1 MTRRPMGSRDTIWH
15 RATGARAVLFLV
27 APVVLTL
34 VAAACSSASSPASR
48 VASPAAPS
56 SAAPAPAGVAGW
68 PASVPDA
75 WLVVGRAGSPTVDVV
90 RASTAQPMI
99 HFPAVVADD
108 RWTSLVSATSL
119 SSKTFIRRLEADN
132 GFEADPIALDGTW
145 RLPTIGSDPSSVG
158 LSADRSIVA
167 LVPATASA
175 AGAST
180 GVSRFAIVDLANRRL
195 SKVISLKGA
204 FAFDAISPDGSTLY
218 VVEHLDAAAGGR
230 YQVRAVDVRN
240 GALKDGVI
248 IDKTKPNEQMAG
260 YPIEQLRL
268 AHGLVLTLYRG
279 TEHAF
284 IHALD
289 TVSGGA
295 VCIDLPATRDDR
307 SERSDDWGMAL
318 SPDRSSVYAV
328 NASLGVA
335 AVVDAEKLEIRHVAS
350 FEPRAASAMLAKFGH
365 DGADTAR
372 RVAVSPDGGSV
383 YAAGRTGIVELAAT
397 DLAVRRTVLAGTRVD
412 ALGLTVDGTGLFAL
426 RHSDGRI
433 VRVDLATGAVVAEVP
448 GAGYDRLL
456 AVAPW

>member
-1 MTRRPMGSRDTIWH
+1 MDSRDSIK
-15 RATGARAVLFLV
+15 RRAVASAGALLFVTAIV
-27 APVVLTL
+27 AD
-34 VAAACSSASSPASR
+34 ACSPAS

-56 SAAPAPAGVAGW
+56 AAAPSAPSGAGW
-68 PASVPDA
+68 PASLPDA

-90 RASTAQPMI
+90 RASTAQPMM

-108 RWTSLVSATSL
+108 RWSSLVSATAL
-119 SSKTFIRRLEADN
+119 STKTLIRHLEADN
-132 GFEADPIALDGTW
+132 GFEADAITLDGAW

-167 LVPATASA
+167 LVPGAPA
-175 AGAST
+175 AGI
-180 GVSRFAIVDLANRRL
+180 SRFAIVDLANRRL
-195 SKVISLKGA
+195 SKVIQLKGA
-204 FAFDAISPDGSTLY
+204 FEFDAISPDGSTLY

-240 GALKDGVI
+240 GLLKDGVI

-260 YPIEQLRL
+260 YPLEQLRL
-268 AHGLVLTLYRG
+268 AHGLVLTVYRG
-279 TEHAF
+279 TEHPF

-289 TVSGGA
+289 TVNGGA
-295 VCIDLPATRDDR
+295 VCIDLPATRNDGSD
-307 SERSDDWGMAL
+307 RSDDWGLAL
-318 SPDRSSVYAV
+318 SPDKSMVYAV

-335 AVVDAEKLEIRHVAS
+335 AVVDALSLEIRRVAS
-350 FEPRAASAMLAKFGH
+350 FEPLAATAMLAKFGH
-365 DGADTAR
+365 GDTDSAR
-372 RVAVSPDGGSV
+372 RVVASPDGGSV
-383 YAAGRTGIVELAAT
+383 YAAGRTGIVQLAAT
-397 DLAVRRTVLAGTRVD
+397 DLAVRRTLLAGTRVD

-433 VRVDLATGAVVAEVP
+433 VRVDLTAGVVVAEVP